1 MIKEAIGIVVDGQSL
16 THRIATSTMKEIMT
30 GQSTPAQI
38 GSLLTALRIKGETVG
53 EIASFAT
60 VMKEFCQRI
69 EPKVKGKLLD
79 TCGTGGDSQ
88 RTFNV
93 STAAAFV
100 AAGAGAKVAK
110 HGNRA
115 VSGLCGSADVLE
127 SVGVKLDV
135 EPRVVETAI
144 SEIGIGFIF
153 APTFHPSF
161 KFAGPPRRE
170 IGIRTVF
177 NLLGPLTN
185 PAGASSQL
193 LGVYDPALTVTL
205 ARVLKELGTE
215 EAMVVHGVGGLDE
228 ISTSGVTKATRLHG
242 GEIETKELRP
252 RDFGLRPGKTTG
264 GIVSSPAESVR
275 VFVDVL
281 KGGDSGA
288 ATDMVL
294 VNAAAAIVV
303 AGLEKELVDGVERAR
318 ESLST
323 GAAEGKLRQLIKAT
337 KGDDSRLDRLQ

>member
-1 MIKEAIGIVVDGQSL
+1 
-16 THRIATSTMKEIMT
+16 
-30 GQSTPAQI
+30 
-38 GSLLTALRIKGETVG
+38 
-53 EIASFAT
+53 
-60 VMKEFCQRI
+60 
-69 EPKVKGKLLD
+69 
-79 TCGTGGDSQ
+79 
-88 RTFNV
+88 V

-170 IGIRTVF
+170 IGIRTIF

-228 ISTSGVTKATRLHG
+228 ISASGVTKVTRLHHG
-242 GEIETKELRP
+242 KIETKELRP
-252 RDFGLRPGKTTG
+252 KDFGLRPRTTMG
-264 GIVSSPAESVR
+264 GIVSSPGESVKT
-275 VFVDVL
+275 FVDVL
-281 KGGDSGA
+281 KGRYSGA
-288 ATDMVL
+288 AADMVL

-303 AGLEKELVDGVERAR
+303 AGLEKELVDGVARAR
-318 ESLST
+318 ESLSN

-337 KGDDSRLDRLQ
+337 KGDYSRLDRLQ